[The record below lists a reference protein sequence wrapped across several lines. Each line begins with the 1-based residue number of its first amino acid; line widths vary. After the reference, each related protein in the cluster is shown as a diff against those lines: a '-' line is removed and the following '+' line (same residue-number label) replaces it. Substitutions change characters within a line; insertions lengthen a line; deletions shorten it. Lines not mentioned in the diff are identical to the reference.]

1 MDKEQEKNGLKIPE
15 RFLREPSSVEVDDT
29 ETAAPLDGFVSDLAE
44 KSLSK
49 FAGVFDEVMKERGG
63 VGLAGVSEDDFAKL
77 GYVALE
83 DMVPK
88 EVLEN
93 SPKAAFAVMCT
104 YIGAANGIA
113 MKRNKKQEPEK
124 KEDSTDAG
132 K

>member
-1 MDKEQEKNGLKIPE
+1 MDKEQEKNGLKIPD
-15 RFLREPSSVEVDDT
+15 RFLREPEQIEVD
-29 ETAAPLDGFVSDLAE
+29 ENEATAPFDGFVSDLAE

-63 VGLAGVSEDDFAKL
+63 VGLADVNEDDFAKF

-93 SPKAAFAVMCT
+93 SPKAAFGIMCT
-104 YIGAANGIA
+104 YIGAANAIA
-113 MKRNKKQEPEK
+113 IKRSNSNKS
-124 KEDSTDAG
+124 KEDNGQNKDG
-132 K
+132 